1 MNVSLIE
8 EKKTNQKMKF
18 QTEYFSNYD
27 RYLQYVGRISYADLL
42 AIKSIVS
49 SLRSQATRQWTS
61 VSRKIRSLVVLY

>member
-8 EKKTNQKMKF
+8 EKKKTNQKMKF

-42 AIKSIVS
+42 ARKALFHLYVVKQ
-49 SLRSQATRQWTS
+49 LD
-61 VSRKIRSLVVLY
+61 SRHL